1 MSFIELIASDG
12 FTLGAY
18 RSDPTGVPRGAVVV
32 VQEIFGVNSH
42 IRSVADRFAAEGY
55 VAIAPA
61 VFDRAERGV
70 ELGYDA
76 AGMKRGVDIAFALDM
91 DLVMADVAAAVSL
104 GAEILS
110 EAESGPVFVVGYCFG
125 GTIAARAAIEIG
137 AIAAA
142 VGYYGSGI
150 ARSLLDRRPNVP
162 LLLHYGELDH
172 GIPLTDVDEVRV
184 AWPEVEVMVHAGA
197 GHGFNCDQRESFSPE
212 ASADAWTATL
222 EFLAR

>member
-1 MSFIELIASDG
+1 MSFIELTTSDG
-12 FTLGAY
+12 FTLDAY
-18 RSDPTGVPRGAVVV
+18 RSDPTGTPRGAVVV

-42 IRSVADRFAAEGY
+42 IRSVADRFAVEGY

-61 VFDRAERGV
+61 IFDRTERGV

-76 AGMKRGVDIAFALDM
+76 AGMKRGFDIAFALDM
-91 DLVMADVAAAVSL
+91 DLVMADVAAAVAL
-104 GAEILS
+104 GGEILS
-110 EAESGPVFVVGYCFG
+110 EARTGPVFVVGFCFG
-125 GTIAARAAIEIG
+125 GTIAARAAIEID

-162 LLLHYGELDH
+162 LLLQYGELDH
-172 GIPLTDVDEVRV
+172 GIPLADVDEVGA
-184 AWPEVEVMVHAGA
+184 AWPDVEIVVHAGA
-197 GHGFNCDQRESFSPE
+197 GHGFNCDQRDSFSPE

-222 EFLAR
+222 ELLAR